1 MNSSAL
7 EHPKFF
13 NRYVER
19 VAQGDLKQLMEK
31 SYQDLQSDLLVL
43 GDVDFSYSYQP
54 EKWSI
59 AKLIQHCIDAE
70 QIFGYRALCIARKDP
85 NPIMSFDENEFA
97 DASETNYDKELLLTG
112 LDTARKQN
120 LLLFQGFDETWLKRN
135 NKTENGDNL
144 SLVSIAYILIGH
156 WLHHKAVLENRYGVK
171 FH

>member
-1 MNSSAL
+1 MNTSAL

-13 NRYVER
+13 NRYVDR
-19 VAQGDLKQLMEK
+19 VPQGDLNDLLVK
-31 SYQDLQSDLLVL
+31 SYQDLQSDLEVL
-43 GDVDFSYSYQP
+43 SKVDFSYKYQP

-97 DASETNYDKELLLTG
+97 DASETIYDKELLITG

-120 LLLFQGFDETWLKRN
+120 LLMFQGFDKTWLQRN
-135 NKTENGDNL
+135 SKTENGDNL

-156 WLHHKAVLENRYGVK
+156 WLHHKTVLDNRYGVK
-171 FH
+171 FL